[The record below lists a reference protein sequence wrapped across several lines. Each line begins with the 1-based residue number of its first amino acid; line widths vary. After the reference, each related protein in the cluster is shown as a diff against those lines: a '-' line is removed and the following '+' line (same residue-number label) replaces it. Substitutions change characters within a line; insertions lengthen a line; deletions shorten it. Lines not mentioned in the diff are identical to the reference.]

1 MLSCQEVSERA
12 SALIDKEL
20 PLWDV
25 MQMRL
30 HLAMCKGCSA
40 FVRQMRITRSLTAVP
55 PPGSTD
61 EDDAA
66 MAAILARLHDEKP
79 RGH

>member
-20 PLWDV
+20 PLWDL

-40 FVRQMRITRSLTAVP
+40 FVRQMRITRNLTLVA
-55 PPGSTD
+55 PPGSPD

-66 MAAILARLHDEKP
+66 MAAILSRLHEEKP

>member
-1 MLSCQEVSERA
+1 MLSCKDVTQRA

-20 PLWDV
+20 PFWDV

-40 FVRQMRITRSLTAVP
+40 FVRQMRITRSLTSQAP
-55 PPGSTD
+55 AAGPD
-61 EDDAA
+61 DDAA
-66 MAAILARLHDEKP
+66 LTALLARLQQEKP
-79 RGH
+79 GGD